1 MKRKKK
7 EGQPVLLEEW
17 IGLLVARVRAAGH
30 VHTASNYESA
40 LRSVQKYLGTDAE
53 GFLLSEM
60 VPNWVE
66 RYAAYLKTQ
75 CGLKAG
81 SANCYFR
88 NLRAVYNKAVK
99 EGIMSSPGIS
109 PFRGV
114 SIPVPPTAKRTLSV
128 EDMRI
133 IMEAILPARLSLCT
147 KNNLTHARDIFLFL
161 FYARGMCFVDVF
173 NLRKENVHGNYI
185 GYSRSK
191 TGVALQIKITPE
203 MKQLMERYKDTDSPY
218 LFPFLREKLRGNG
231 GNVCC
236 KSALRR
242 INRHLEKLGGMLGIS
257 NLVTT
262 YSARH
267 TWASLLESCGVN
279 TSVISQG
286 LGHSS
291 ERVTRIYM
299 KGMPSHVL
307 DEANEHMLN
316 RFMRGSKEIE
326 RNVNNKCLLLCKKET
341 FHKSKPLFHCES
353 RLIWLQMYGLF
364 RQIQT
369 NSQKCK

>member
-1 MKRKKK
+1 MGKKK
-7 EGQPVLLEEW
+7 NVRKAQKGLPVLLEEW
-17 IGLLVARVRAAGH
+17 LNQLTARVRAAGH

-40 LRSVQKYLGTDAE
+40 LRSVQKYLGTNAG
-53 GFLLSEM
+53 GFPLSE
-60 VPNWVE
+60 VEPSWVE
-66 RYAAYLKTQ
+66 GYAAYLKTRHS
-75 CGLKAG
+75 LKAG

-99 EGIMSSPGIS
+99 EGIIPPPAVA

-114 SIPVPPTAKRTLSV
+114 TIPVPPTAKRTLSV
-128 EDMRI
+128 EDMRKVV
-133 IMEAILPARLSLCT
+133 EAGLSAGLPSGM
-147 KNNLTHARDIFLFL
+147 KNKLVRARDIFLFL

-173 NLRKENVHGNYI
+173 NLRKENVHGDYI

-191 TGVALQIKITPE
+191 TGVALQVKITPE
-203 MKQLMERYKDTDSPY
+203 MKELMERYEEDGSPY
-218 LFPFLREKLRGNG
+218 LFPFLREKLRGSG
-231 GNVCC
+231 GGICC

-242 INRHLEKLGGMLGIS
+242 INRHLGKLGGMLGIS
-257 NLVTT
+257 HPVTT

-299 KGMPSHVL
+299 KGMPSHLL
-307 DEANEHMLN
+307 DGANERMLDCFL
-316 RFMRGSKEIE
+316 RDKKKKEWEI
-326 RNVNNKCLLLCKKET
+326 NKKCPLLCKKET
-341 FHKSKPLFHCES
+341 IHKPSFLYPL
-353 RLIWLQMYGLF
+353 
-364 RQIQT
+364 
-369 NSQKCK
+369 

>member
-1 MKRKKK
+1 MGRKKK
-7 EGQPVLLEEW
+7 EQSILLKEW
-17 IGLLVARVRAAGH
+17 LNRLASRERTAGR

-40 LRSVQKYLGTDAE
+40 LRSVQKYLGTDAG
-53 GFLLSEM
+53 GFLLSE
-60 VPNWVE
+60 VEPNWVKG
-66 RYAAYLKTQ
+66 YAAYLKMQ
-75 CGLKAG
+75 HNLKAG

-99 EGIMSSPGIS
+99 EGIIPYPSIP

-114 SIPVPPTAKRTLSV
+114 SIPVPPTAKRTLSA
-128 EDMRI
+128 EDMQK
-133 IMEAILPARLSLCT
+133 MVEAGQSSCTNKNLAR
-147 KNNLTHARDIFLFL
+147 ARDIFLFL

-173 NLRKENVHGNYI
+173 NLRKENVHGGYI

-191 TGVALQIKITPE
+191 TGVALQVKMTPE
-203 MKQLMERYKDTDSPY
+203 MKQLMERYEDADSPY
-218 LFPFLREKLRGNG
+218 LFPFLREKLRGSVG
-231 GNVCC
+231 DASC

-242 INRHLEKLGGMLGIS
+242 INRHLGKLGDMLGLS
-257 NLVTT
+257 HLVTT

-307 DEANEHMLN
+307 DRANERMLDY
-316 RFMRGSKEIE
+316 FLRGNQGQK
-326 RNVNNKCLLLCKKET
+326 RDKNKKCPLLCKKET
-341 FHKSKPLFHCES
+341 TYKFMPVHL
-353 RLIWLQMYGLF
+353 L
-364 RQIQT
+364 
-369 NSQKCK
+369 